1 MSNRT
6 VIEVLN
12 TLIETCK
19 DGEYGFNECAEHAQA
34 GQLKALFNNRAL
46 ECRAAALELQQIVA
60 ASGGEPDTSGTVSGA
75 LHRGWVSLRSALPGD
90 DNVAM
95 LNEAERGEDKALQ
108 RYREALFQPLPSDV
122 RIVVQRQL
130 AGVQRNH
137 DQIRMLRDQYRAVA

>member
-34 GQLKALFNNRAL
+34 GQLKALFHNRAL
-46 ECRAAALELQQIVA
+46 ECRAAALELQRIVA
-60 ASGGEPDTSGTVSGA
+60 ASGGEPDTSGSVTGT

-95 LNEAERGEDKALQ
+95 LNEAERGEDRALQ
-108 RYREALFQPLPSDV
+108 RYREALFQPLPADV

-137 DQIRMLRDQYRAVA
+137 DQIRLLRDRYRAVA

>member
-1 MSNRT
+1 M
-6 VIEVLN
+6 
-12 TLIETCK
+12 
-19 DGEYGFNECAEHAQA
+19 
-34 GQLKALFNNRAL
+34 
-46 ECRAAALELQQIVA
+46 
-60 ASGGEPDTSGTVSGA
+60 SGA